1 MKSVVDAYIGLWLIM
16 VFLLLCIAFTSINL
30 NVIQARKMYNDIKA
44 QVQAANGDFVDKTT
58 NVFEYD
64 STDATH
70 VSNQSHP
77 EDIRTVGHDGYQYK
91 YRSTRQ
97 ALSASDI
104 IQADNETWIY
114 NDIYK
119 IEFRY
124 RYGVPLFG
132 LQEYPIVGYT
142 Y

>member
-16 VFLLLCIAFTSINL
+16 VFLVLCIAFTSINL

-44 QVQAANGDFVDKTT
+44 QVQAANGAFVGESGY
-58 NVFEYD
+58 EYD
-64 STDATH
+64 STTAPQAND
-70 VSNQSHP
+70 V
-77 EDIRTVGHDGYQYK
+77 RTLAANGYQYK
-91 YRSTRQ
+91 YRVTRQ
-97 ALSASDI
+97 QLSASDI
-104 IQADNETWIY
+104 KQADNETWIY

-119 IEFRY
+119 IDFKY

-132 LQEYPIVGYT
+132 VQEYPIVGYT